1 MADKDWIQ
9 YCQKVSSLTDGPCVK
24 QNWLLLLIAIAG
36 LIALAVAVLVPSTTK
51 MWDRKPQKHHYH
63 LGHHG
68 HGIHHSVEE
77 PVTEE
82 KPKRKHVKNN
92 LQHIVGCA
100 QKDGMM
106 KC

>member
-51 MWDRKPQKHHYH
+51 MWDRKPQKHH

-77 PVTEE
+77 PMTEE